1 MLRIQLFSYLKRN
14 WLLIFILSVF
24 FLKQLFFVA
33 VFPIFQGPD
42 ETAHYTTIQHYAESK
57 EERELSK
64 NITSPITEKG
74 FDYSEE
80 IYNTKNLSETDKI
93 SFNSDITQT
102 FSGSSTGPF
111 EMEMKNNNWKRY
123 IEDKKPSVVEG
134 VPGYYLIPSFIE
146 KILSEKDIFFRFFT
160 ERIFSTILGLF
171 IIFFT
176 YLLAIKI
183 GWDKKIAFLLTT
195 LIAFQPIF
203 SQASAIINYDIMLI
217 FSFTLFIY
225 GAISSLKNKL
235 NWKNTF
241 IMFSA
246 TILGLLTKAPAI
258 VLGITFFILLI
269 YFSKKYLKIKTTYF
283 ISGAIIITIVSFIII
298 ENIAPENYFN
308 MIFSIEH
315 GEEFN
320 SLYQSI
326 VKYIGT
332 TESRW
337 NWSGLSYWGNFGW
350 LDAKIPY
357 WIVNI
362 VHFIEISS
370 VIGILAYFV
379 FPKKIPDFLPEKK
392 LVIFFIGIFLALQI
406 AIRFADWHYFNS
418 IGKIEIGTHG
428 RYFLPV
434 ITAQFMLIAIGLGML
449 SRKYFIW
456 KNILKILALGMI
468 VLWIYSVFIIIIP
481 RYYL

>member
-1 MLRIQLFSYLKRN
+1 MLKIQLFSYLKRN

-64 NITSPITEKG
+64 NIISPSIKKG

-80 IYNTKNLSETDKI
+80 IYNTKKLSEADKI
-93 SFNSDITQT
+93 SFNSNITQS
-102 FSGSSTGPF
+102 FSDSDNGAF
-111 EMEMKNNNWKRY
+111 EIEIKNNTWKRY
-123 IEDKKPSVVEG
+123 IEDKKPSVVKG

-160 ERIFSTILGLF
+160 ERIFSIILGLF

-183 GWDKKIAFLLTT
+183 GWDKKIAFLFTT
-195 LIAFQPIF
+195 LIAFQPMF

-225 GAISSLKNKL
+225 GATSSLKNKL
-235 NWKNTF
+235 DWKNAS
-241 IMFSA
+241 IMLSA

-258 VLGITFFILLI
+258 VLGVTFFILMI
-269 YFSKKYLKIKTTYF
+269 YFSKKYFRIKTAYF
-283 ISGAIIITIVSFIII
+283 ISGAIVITLVSFIII

-308 MIFSIEH
+308 MIFFIKH

-320 SLYQSI
+320 SLYQS
-326 VKYIGT
+326 VVNYIGT
-332 TESRW
+332 TENRW
-337 NWSGLSYWGNFGW
+337 DWSELSYWGNFGW

-379 FPKKIPDFLPEKK
+379 FPKKIPEFLPEKR

-406 AIRFADWHYFNS
+406 AIRFADWHYFNNA
-418 IGKIEIGTHG
+418 GKIEIGTHG

-434 ITAQFMLIAIGLGML
+434 ITTQFILIAIGLGML

-456 KNILKILALGMI
+456 KNTLKILALGMI
-468 VLWIYSVFIIIIP
+468 MLWLYSIFIIIIP